1 VRSDE
6 RQRQRQGEATRG
18 AFGGQIRNCRHIEN
32 HNSWRRAE
40 DRAAI
45 PGAYRDRYLDRVTIN
60 TDPPGKV
67 AMGIIWGPRGEVTY
81 TYSHAGALRPLL
93 VNPPSSSSPGA
104 RCGLSSSSRRR
115 SAIPRES
122 NYFRYARDIG
132 NARARYRLCFTR
144 ASGSCGSWPRSS
156 PIKSAES
163 RGRKRTHDAWKL
175 LDSDQSIFIV
185 DPFFRASSLSIF

>member
-1 VRSDE
+1 MRD
-6 RQRQRQGEATRG
+6 RDRDRGEAARG

-93 VNPPSSSSPGA
+93 VNPPSPHPV
-104 RCGLSSSSRRR
+104 R
-115 SAIPRES
+115 SAVFRLPRVE
-122 NYFRYARDIG
+122 G
-132 NARARYRLCFTR
+132 ARYRARVIISDTREISVTR
-144 ASGSCGSWPRSS
+144 ALVTAYALRARADPADLVLARRRLKARKAAGESG
-156 PIKSAES
+156 
-163 RGRKRTHDAWKL
+163 RTMLGNYLIRLIDG
-175 LDSDQSIFIV
+175 SIFIV
-185 DPFFRASSLSIF
+185 DPFFRASSLSIRIF